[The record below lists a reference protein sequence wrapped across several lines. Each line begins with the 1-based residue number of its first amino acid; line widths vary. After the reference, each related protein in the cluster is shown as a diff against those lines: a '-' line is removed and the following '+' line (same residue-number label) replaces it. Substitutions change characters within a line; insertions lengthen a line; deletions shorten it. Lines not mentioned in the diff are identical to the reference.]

1 MLNCLCY
8 VCVLGVCMLYV
19 WNVNIYILKKK
30 IYKEYVNVLIF
41 WNIIVMILFVCKILV
56 NYNKSVLFF
65 GVRVSLVL
73 FFV

>member
-1 MLNCLCY
+1 
-8 VCVLGVCMLYV
+8 MLYV
-19 WNVNIYILKKK
+19 WYVYIYRLKKK

-41 WNIIVMILFVCKILV
+41 WIIIVMILFVCKILV

>member
-1 MLNCLCY
+1 MY
-8 VCVLGVCMLYV
+8 EM
-19 WNVNIYILKKK
+19 YIFIDWKK
-30 IYKEYVNVLIF
+30 IYKEYVNVLIY

>member
-1 MLNCLCY
+1 
-8 VCVLGVCMLYV
+8 MLYV
-19 WNVNIYILKKK
+19 WYVYIYRLKKN

-56 NYNKSVLFF
+56 NYNKSVFFF

>member
-1 MLNCLCY
+1 MY
-8 VCVLGVCMLYV
+8 DMYIFID
-19 WNVNIYILKKK
+19 WKIY
-30 IYKEYVNVLIF
+30 IYKEYINVLIF